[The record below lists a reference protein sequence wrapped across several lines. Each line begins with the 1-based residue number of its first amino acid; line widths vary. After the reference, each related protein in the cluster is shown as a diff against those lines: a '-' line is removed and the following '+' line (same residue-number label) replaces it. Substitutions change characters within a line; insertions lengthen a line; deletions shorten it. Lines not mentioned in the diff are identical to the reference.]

1 MEEDIIVSGEEF
13 SDGSGEDVTEEVKDG
28 EVKEEV
34 KEEE

>member
-28 EVKEEV
+28 EVKEV